1 MGSFLVVYYGNTGSS
16 WLIETLGSAASVV
29 IPAFEPLEWWAWQ
42 AGSEEK
48 LAWLHNAF
56 SPPAERNG
64 PAFEAWLK
72 GLEVAPGFEQLYG
85 KDFSSIGFKMTCGA
99 IPDAAA
105 LLGLLKERATKLVIL
120 QRRNRIK
127 HALSLY
133 RYHEEQ
139 KSQFER
145 AGVRPPTR
153 LKRRRFDYWVQDS
166 IRLHEDSEAF
176 KDQAETALGSSAL
189 VAVQYEEFVTA
200 PGKTAVIDRLSGFL
214 EIESPAPDTRGF
226 EKATPDDLRSA
237 VINYSQLR
245 RWYRGNPLAVHFDE

>member
-16 WLIETLGSAASVV
+16 WLIETLGSVASVV

-48 LAWLHNAF
+48 LAWLRHAF
-56 SPPAERNG
+56 SPPAERTG
-64 PAFEAWLK
+64 SPFEAWLE

-85 KDFSSIGFKMTCGA
+85 RDFSLVGLKMTCGA
-99 IPDAAA
+99 ISDTAA
-105 LLGLLKERATKLVIL
+105 LLDLLRERATKLVIL

-166 IRLHEDSEAF
+166 IRLHDDSEAF
-176 KDQAETALGSSAL
+176 KNQAETALGTSA
-189 VAVQYEEFVTA
+189 VVTVQYEEFVDA
-200 PGKTAVIDRLSGFL
+200 EGKVEVIDRLSSFL
-214 EIESPAPDTRGF
+214 EIEPPALDTGGF

-237 VINYSQLR
+237 VVNYAQLQ
-245 RWYRGNPLAVHFDE
+245 RWYRGTPQAIHFDE

>member
-16 WLIETLGSAASVV
+16 WLIETLGGSPSVV

-56 SPPAERNG
+56 SPPMERNG
-64 PAFEAWLK
+64 PAFDAWLE
-72 GLEVAPGFEQLYG
+72 GLAAAPGFEELYAME
-85 KDFSSIGFKMTCGA
+85 FSSIGLKMTCGA
-99 IPDAAA
+99 IADTGTLLA
-105 LLGLLKERATKLVIL
+105 LLQERATKLVIL

-176 KDQAETALGSSAL
+176 KDQAETVLGSSAV
-189 VAVQYEEFVTA
+189 VAEQYEDFVTGA
-200 PGKTAVIDRLSGFL
+200 GKTALIDRLAGFL
-214 EIESPAPDTRGF
+214 EIESPALDTSGF
-226 EKATPDDLRSA
+226 EKATADDLRSA
-237 VINYSQLR
+237 VINHQQLQ
-245 RWYRGNPLAVHFDE
+245 RWYRGTPLAVHFDE

>member
-29 IPAFEPLEWWAWQ
+29 VPAFEPLEWWAWQ
-42 AGSEEK
+42 AESGEK
-48 LAWLHNAF
+48 LAWLHHAF
-56 SPPAERNG
+56 SPPAERTG
-64 PAFEAWLK
+64 PPFEDWLE

-85 KDFSSIGFKMTCGA
+85 KDFSSVGLKMTCGA
-99 IPDAAA
+99 IPDTAA
-105 LLGLLKERATKLVIL
+105 LLDLLRERATKLVIL

-153 LKRRRFDYWVQDS
+153 LKRRRFGYWVQDS

-176 KDQAETALGSSAL
+176 KDQAETALGAPA
-189 VAVQYEEFVTA
+189 VVGVQYEDFVDA
-200 PGKTAVIDRLSGFL
+200 EGKVEVIDRLSGFL
-214 EIESPAPDTRGF
+214 EIEAPALDTGGF

-237 VINYSQLR
+237 VVNYAQLHS
-245 RWYRGNPLAVHFDE
+245 WYRGTPLAVHFDE